1 MNEEELRELAK
12 EEISKAI
19 MNNLDS
25 TLIFTYIKRLEEEN
39 RQLEFDCKQAEELKH
54 LFMKERDKLQKEN
67 EKLNIENINLK
78 RNQIIDKSSI
88 PNQENFYDYYNFVS
102 KDKIRDKLAHLEAT
116 LEGYYEAELEV
127 NNTHE
132 TKILEEWKQWLEE
145 LLKEE

>member
-12 EEISKAI
+12 EELNKAI

-39 RQLEFDCKQAEELKH
+39 RQLKFDCKQAEDLKH
-54 LFMKERDKLQKEN
+54 LFMEERDKLQKEN

-78 RNQIIDKSSI
+78 RNQVIDKSSI
-88 PNQENFYDYYNFVS
+88 PNQENFYDYYNFIS
-102 KDKIRDKLAHLEAT
+102 KDKIKDKLAYLEAA

-127 NNTHE
+127 NNIRE
-132 TKILEEWKQWLEE
+132 IKILEEWEQWLEE